1 MRLVD
6 AVYQRIIDLA
16 NEGNKSLYKI
26 SKDGCIP
33 YSTIATMKRSRTVKL
48 STLYGVCEGLDMEL
62 KDFFD
67 SPLFDKTNITD

>member
-6 AVYQRIIDLA
+6 AVYQRIVDLA

-48 STLYGVCEGLDMEL
+48 SALYGVCDGLEMEL

-67 SPLFDKTNITD
+67 SPLFDKINITE